1 MLVSRVNATEWKT
14 VQECEEFKHLEQR
27 PFIEQAFVMYN
38 SNSDQP
44 NATSQ
49 PHPYYQNFDISPIDD
64 DEEESPVI
72 RKSSRPSG
80 VGGQY
85 SQVGYL
91 NSLSGKVQAS
101 TADAYWI
108 SKGLPTDKDGRMLA
122 HYLDVDAYQ
131 EQMRLAAQDIP
142 KRKKVT
148 KKMIKHFKAKKED
161 KKRRRFLMM

>member
-1 MLVSRVNATEWKT
+1 MVGGGGGVGVGVVYGHTNLI
-14 VQECEEFKHLEQR
+14 F
-27 PFIEQAFVMYN
+27 
-38 SNSDQP
+38 QP
-44 NATSQ
+44 NVSSQ

-64 DEEESPVI
+64 DEEEERVI
-72 RKSSRPSG
+72 RTNPKTM
-80 VGGQY
+80 VGQY

-91 NSLSGKVQAS
+91 NSYSGKVQAS
-101 TADAYWI
+101 PADAYWM

-131 EQMRLAAQDIP
+131 EQMRLASQDLP

>member
-1 MLVSRVNATEWKT
+1 MVGGEAGIGSELFTDTDLSSFQTNFA
-14 VQECEEFKHLEQR
+14 
-27 PFIEQAFVMYN
+27 
-38 SNSDQP
+38 
-44 NATSQ
+44 SQ

-64 DEEESPVI
+64 DEEPPVT

-108 SKGLPTDKDGRMLA
+108 SKSLPTDKDGRMLA

-142 KRKKVT
+142 KRKKMT
-148 KKMIKHFKAKKED
+148 KKMIKQFKAKKED